1 MHFVLYPTYI
11 RGKSYLS
18 AKQGAA
24 AAIEFQK
31 ILDHPGLVGNEPIA
45 ALAHLELGRAYAL
58 SGEKARANTAY
69 QEFFPLEGRGKQRP
83 NSPACN
89 ERRRG
94 RGNIPKS
101 PHPPENC
108 RLLCDRHR
116 AAGFHCDVPAVVRA
130 APTLADIDKYCVV
143 VKRAAC

>member
-1 MHFVLYPTYI
+1 VHFVLYPTYI

-69 QEFFPLEGRGKQRP
+69 QEFFSLWKDAASKGRIRQPAMNGVEGGEIFQ
-83 NSPACN
+83 N
-89 ERRRG
+89 
-94 RGNIPKS
+94 
-101 PHPPENC
+101 H
-108 RLLCDRHR
+108 
-116 AAGFHCDVPAVVRA
+116 
-130 APTLADIDKYCVV
+130 PTLRKTAAYCVIDTV
-143 VKRAAC
+143 LPAFTVMCQP